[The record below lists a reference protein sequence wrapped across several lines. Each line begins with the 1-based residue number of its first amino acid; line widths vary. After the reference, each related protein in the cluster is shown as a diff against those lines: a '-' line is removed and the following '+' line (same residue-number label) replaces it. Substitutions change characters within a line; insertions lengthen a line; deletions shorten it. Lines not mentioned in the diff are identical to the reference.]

1 MNIFLLILSLALV
14 ALLVF
19 LFGKLKN
26 EKEFREKIRV
36 EDALKHIYTSNKENI
51 PATLNSVKGHQR
63 ISDKAA
69 VSLIKTLLDS
79 NLARQKK
86 SQLFLTEEGKKYALN
101 IIKNHRLWERYL
113 ADESGLSEEKWHEEA
128 EKMEHKLTE
137 KERRELR
144 KKLGNPLRDPH
155 GDAIP
160 SEEEDDFEIAGEQLS
175 EIETTGKYKVVHV
188 EDEPYEI
195 YKEILN
201 LQIYPQMPIEVIDI
215 NENNIL
221 IKTEHGALAVPKS
234 VATNISVAKVETE
247 LLEGL
252 EKLASLKVG
261 ESGIVVKLSER
272 LRGVARR
279 RLLDLGIIPGSKIKV
294 MYENVSGNPRAYE
307 IKNTLIAL
315 RNDIAEQIY
324 VRKEE
329 NG

>member
-1 MNIFLLILSLALV
+1 MNIFLLILLLAL
-14 ALLVF
+14 LTGFVF
-19 LFGKLKN
+19 LFGKLKS
-26 EKEFREKIRV
+26 EREFREKIRV

-51 PATLNSVKGHQR
+51 PATLNSIKGHQK
-63 ISDKAA
+63 ISDQSALKI
-69 VSLIKTLLDS
+69 IKTLIDS
-79 NLARQKK
+79 KLAERKK
-86 SQLFLTEEGKKYALN
+86 NQLFLTEEGKKYALN

-113 ADESGLSEEKWHEEA
+113 AEESGLDEEHWHKEA

-188 EDEPYEI
+188 EDEPHEI
-195 YKEILN
+195 YKEILK
-201 LQIYPQMPIEVIDI
+201 LQIYPQMPVEVTGI
-215 NENNIL
+215 NENSVT
-221 IKTEHGALAVPKS
+221 IKTEHGTLAIPKS

-252 EKLASLKVG
+252 QKLDSLKVG

-315 RNDIAEQIY
+315 RNDIAEQIF